1 MKYLCRRILY
11 FLRIYLRYLR
21 ISDSSSVAEQMLLFI
36 LTVKPLSDLKIS
48 EFWHQGK
55 EQLVYEELINQQV
68 VSSI

>member
-48 EFWHQGK
+48 EFWRQGK